1 LLLLL
6 ALLEQL
12 HNVARLGNL
21 GEINLR
27 LNLAGGRS
35 LSAGRAGFCCKVL
48 SHPFSFVLLK

>member
-6 ALLEQL
+6 ALFEQL

-27 LNLAGGRS
+27 LYLAGGRS
-35 LSAGRAGFCCKVL
+35 LSAGRAGFRCKVL
-48 SHPFSFVLLK
+48 SHLFSFVLLK